1 MLTLT
6 SIIGNIYHDKKLRNK
21 FNRMEAVGCC
31 ERLKISRLDT
41 ERSRLRR
48 KTDMETDVG
57 LILKSGVKLQ
67 HGDVLLSN
75 SKKFIVIEQL
85 PEKIVSIRLNKGSS
99 IELLVMLGHI
109 IGNRHRPI
117 AIDGKGIIS
126 FPIQA
131 HSELEVFRKLFHS
144 IIDHIDLTVEE
155 QIFQPQQGMNVHE
168 H

>member
-1 MLTLT
+1 
-6 SIIGNIYHDKKLRNK
+6 
-21 FNRMEAVGCC
+21 MEAVGRC
-31 ERLKISRLDT
+31 ERLKILRLDT

-48 KTDMETDVG
+48 KTDMETDIG

-75 SKKFIVIEQL
+75 SKKFIVIEQI
-85 PEKIVSIRLNKGSS
+85 PEKVISIRLKKNKGSS

-117 AIDGKGIIS
+117 AIDGKGVIS

-131 HSELEVFRKLFHS
+131 HSELDVFRKLFHS